1 MWVAPVTI
9 MVCTLLSYIDR
20 QVLAVLSPMI
30 LSDTGLSAAAYANAI
45 SAFSIA
51 YTIGN
56 PHFDEPAAGGRDRVV
71 AQLWR
76 MG

>member
-1 MWVAPVTI
+1 MWVAPATI
-9 MVCTLLSYIDR
+9 MLCTLLSYIDR

-56 PHFDEPAAGGRDRVV
+56 P
-71 AQLWR
+71 LW
-76 MG
+76 GSFLETHPESSLLDFFAC